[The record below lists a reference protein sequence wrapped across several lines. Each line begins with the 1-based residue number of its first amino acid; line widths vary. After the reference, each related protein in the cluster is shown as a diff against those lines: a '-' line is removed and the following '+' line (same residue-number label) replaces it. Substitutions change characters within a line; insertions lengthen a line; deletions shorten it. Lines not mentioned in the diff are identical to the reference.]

1 MKRTLGVFLLITL
14 VFAFICTP
22 ASAEMVET
30 TAPGFY
36 EIGTASNVTITPE
49 ASVGSVKT
57 VTADIDN
64 DSVDE
69 TFYANSDML
78 TVEYADASATA
89 HYGVVLVEGNELPNK
104 DNEIFYI
111 DQVTAVNNKVTFNVY
126 PLLPTKNTDLTLYI
140 SSSDED
146 FDLITIRLKYTI
158 AGKYEY
164 DNSFVLGDVDN
175 DGAFGV
181 KDALMV
187 LQIGVGKIQPTEAQ
201 KSAADVDG
209 DGVCGVKDALL
220 ILQYGTGKIDSF
232 N

>member
-1 MKRTLGVFLLITL
+1 MKRTLGIFLLMTL
-14 VFAFICTP
+14 LFAFVCTP
-22 ASAEMVET
+22 ASAEMVQV

-36 EIGTASNVTITPE
+36 EIGTADDVTITPK
-49 ASVGSVKT
+49 ASSGSVKT

-78 TVEYADASATA
+78 TVEYTDASATA

-158 AGKYEY
+158 AGTYEY
-164 DNSFVLGDVDN
+164 DNSYVLGDVDN
-175 DGAFGV
+175 NGEIASL
-181 KDALMV
+181 DAQHV
-187 LQIGVGKIQPTEAQ
+187 LKHVVRLEVLEGNELL
-201 KSAADVDG
+201 AADVDG
-209 DGVCGVKDALL
+209 NGEIASLDAQRILKHVVRLEL
-220 ILQYGTGKIDSF
+220 IK
-232 N
+232 